1 MAPPMKILLLWLQCL
16 LLNAQTFQSL
26 RTHLI
31 APGRLISVSCKQDN
45 PLVSPR
51 ATSNFTT
58 DGKLIL
64 ENGRGETKAI
74 ANIPTA
80 PTASKLDSGNSVLLD
95 NKSTVIWDSFD
106 HPTDTIWGGRGLI
119 ANRKLASGASP
130 LDHLS
135 GRFFLI
141 MQSGEN
147 LVVYPVSFSA
157 YWASESDTFVYQA
170 SKGRSDTF
178 PYLDPETELLSLHHS
193 NATFRFL
200 TLTTYQARFG
210 PDGSFVL
217 YSHSFCVDGNVTV
230 VEEWSALEGLKAYSK
245 FNVALED
252 CRQKCLDD
260 CNCWV
265 SLFDN
270 GTCDKYK
277 LAVMSAIPNLKNS
290 VTALV
295 KSVSPGNPI
304 VSSEPKIV
312 VQRKKILCFDSLNGE
327 FTLRSFSYDELETS
341 TDGFKEI
348 LRRNACEAAYK
359 GNLSEE
365 GESKFRA
372 EITPVGQTHE
382 RNLVRLLGF
391 CIEGSRNLLVYE
403 FMNNCSFSKLFV
415 QGRHLK
421 IYFLDDSWIAKE
433 SDSGLAKL
441 LMTKQSGTLTGAK
454 GSNGYMAPEWEKDHM
469 LEVDDVPTGDEPL
482 RLDWIYHR
490 FSTTDLKN
498 LDGDEEVDMKG
509 LGRMVNVRL
518 FCAQDDANQ
527 WPAMKDVILLL
538 EGTVNIPEPRPLVA
552 C

>member
-1 MAPPMKILLLWLQCL
+1 MAPMKILRLWLQYL

-26 RTHLI
+26 QTHLI
-31 APGRLISVSCKQDN
+31 APGRLISVSYKSWKFMAFSFRQDD

-51 ATSNFTT
+51 ATINFTA

-74 ANIPTA
+74 ANIQTA
-80 PTASKLDSGNSVLLD
+80 ASTASMLDSGNSVLLD

-119 ANRKLASGASP
+119 VNRKLASGASP

-135 GRFFLI
+135 G
-141 MQSGEN
+141 
-147 LVVYPVSFSA
+147 SFSA

-217 YSHSFCVDGNVTV
+217 YSHSFCVDGNMTV

-252 CRQKCLDD
+252 CHQKCLDD

-265 SLFDN
+265 ALFDN

-312 VQRKKILCFDSLNGE
+312 VERKKALCFDCW
-327 FTLRSFSYDELETS
+327 
-341 TDGFKEI
+341 
-348 LRRNACEAAYK
+348 NAYGAAYK
-359 GNLSEE
+359 GNLSESNKSIAMKTLKNVEE
-365 GESKFRA
+365 GGSKFQA

-382 RNLVRLLGF
+382 RNLG
-391 CIEGSRNLLVYE
+391 
-403 FMNNCSFSKLFV
+403 SFSNYLFRADNEPPWKERVRIALDVAREFLCLHKECKLCII
-415 QGRHLK
+415 H
-421 IYFLDDSWIAKE
+421 S
-433 SDSGLAKL
+433 KL
-441 LMTKQSGTLTGAK
+441 LMTNQSGTFTGAK
-454 GSNGYMAPEWEKDHM
+454 GSSGYMAPEWEKGALLTEKADVYSSGAVLLGIICWNQM
-469 LEVDDVPTGDEPL
+469 LCV
-482 RLDWIYHR
+482 
-490 FSTTDLKN
+490 
-498 LDGDEEVDMKG
+498 
-509 LGRMVNVRL
+509 
-518 FCAQDDANQ
+518 QDDANQ
-527 WPAMKDVILLL
+527 WPPMKDVILML
-538 EGTVNIPEPRPLVA
+538 EERVNIREPGPLVA